1 MKLIPAIQA
10 FYCLLRSHDWFIMG
24 ERDVD
29 NWYVNSDIDLTK
41 VKRFVDG
48 SMKTIKEKY
57 EQEELLEQ
65 AKSILNKK

>member
-1 MKLIPAIQA
+1 
-10 FYCLLRSHDWFIMG
+10 MG